1 MHFWLYVSSHNN
13 FIALALEFCGRPN
26 IHTFTYTYIVS
37 IETVFCN
44 ATKREKGVGNV
55 QMYAHRH
62 TYTAWECCM
71 NSSSFVA
78 NISSESLPCIF
89 VPHSLLRWD
98 PENEKISNYCSMS
111 TLHLY
116 EISSVCCVMFIL
128 SFMIIHKECYINIL
142 RKTKHF

>member
-37 IETVFCN
+37 IECSETVFCN

-98 PENEKISNYCSMS
+98 PEKEK
-111 TLHLY
+111 H
-116 EISSVCCVMFIL
+116 EVFIWRVYFIERL
-128 SFMIIHKECYINIL
+128 NWYAFFNIQIQTTYL
-142 RKTKHF
+142 WFTE